1 MKIKPGGKI
10 TNYLTKFYEK
20 YTSTISLNKNLLL
33 SGSVGFIVSLI
44 VAYLSTKYSNDDF
57 TTSTLTVISGFI
69 SSKIIF
75 VILFHLDNKK
85 KYTKKLTGKLNFDI
99 LKQIVTKMIF
109 ADAIFDIINN
119 VSRWIILY
127 ELLLIRLGPFEAA
140 IVSSI
145 ASSFLSYL
153 SINILSRYIKIF
165 SPLKKKE
172 IQKRKNFIIILI

>member
-1 MKIKPGGKI
+1 LKIKPGGKI

-119 VSRWIILY
+119 VSRFFILL
-127 ELLLIRLGPFEAA
+127 ELLRIEYQPVQAA
-140 IVSSI
+140 II
-145 ASSFLSYL
+145 ASIISSCFSYL
-153 SINILSRYIKIF
+153 AINLIVRRIHVFNSRRKIF
-165 SPLKKKE
+165 
-172 IQKRKNFIIILI
+172 

>member
-119 VSRWIILY
+119 VSRFFILL
-127 ELLLIRLGPFEAA
+127 ELLRIEYQPVQAA
-140 IVSSI
+140 II
-145 ASSFLSYL
+145 ASIIASCFSYL
-153 SINILSRYIKIF
+153 AINLIVRRMHVFKF
-165 SPLKKKE
+165 RKKL
-172 IQKRKNFIIILI
+172 F

>member
-119 VSRWIILY
+119 VSRFFILL
-127 ELLLIRLGPFEAA
+127 ELLRIEYQPVQAA
-140 IVSSI
+140 ILASII
-145 ASSFLSYL
+145 ASCFSYL
-153 SINILSRYIKIF
+153 AINLIVRRMHVF
-165 SPLKKKE
+165 RFRKKL
-172 IQKRKNFIIILI
+172 F

>member
-10 TNYLTKFYEK
+10 TNYLTRFYEK
-20 YTSTISLNKNLLL
+20 YTSSISLNKNLLL

-44 VAYLSTKYSNDDF
+44 VAYVSTKYSNDDF

-75 VILFHLDNKK
+75 VVLFHLDNKT

-119 VSRWIILY
+119 VSRFFILL
-127 ELLLIRLGPFEAA
+127 ELLKLEYQSVQAA
-140 IVSSI
+140 TI
-145 ASSFLSYL
+145 ASIIASCLSYL
-153 SINILSRYIKIF
+153 AINLIVRRLHVFRF
-165 SPLKKKE
+165 
-172 IQKRKNFIIILI
+172 RKLF

>member
-10 TNYLTKFYEK
+10 TNYLTRFYEK
-20 YTSTISLNKNLLL
+20 YTSSISLNKNLLL

-44 VAYLSTKYSNDDF
+44 VAYVSMKYSNDDF

-75 VILFHLDNKK
+75 VVLFHLDNKT

-119 VSRWIILY
+119 VSRFFILL
-127 ELLLIRLGPFEAA
+127 ELLKLEYQPVQAA
-140 IVSSI
+140 TI
-145 ASSFLSYL
+145 ASIIASCFSYL
-153 SINILSRYIKIF
+153 AINLIVRRLHVFRF
-165 SPLKKKE
+165 
-172 IQKRKNFIIILI
+172 RKLF

>member
-1 MKIKPGGKI
+1 LKIKPGGKI
-10 TNYLTKFYEK
+10 TNYLTRFYEK
-20 YTSTISLNKNLLL
+20 YTSSISLNKNLLL

-44 VAYLSTKYSNDDF
+44 VAYVSTNYSNDDF

-75 VILFHLDNKK
+75 VVLFHLDNKT

-119 VSRWIILY
+119 VSRFFILL
-127 ELLLIRLGPFEAA
+127 ELLKLEYQPVQAA
-140 IVSSI
+140 TI
-145 ASSFLSYL
+145 ASIIASCFSYL
-153 SINILSRYIKIF
+153 AINLIVRRLHVFRF
-165 SPLKKKE
+165 
-172 IQKRKNFIIILI
+172 RKLF